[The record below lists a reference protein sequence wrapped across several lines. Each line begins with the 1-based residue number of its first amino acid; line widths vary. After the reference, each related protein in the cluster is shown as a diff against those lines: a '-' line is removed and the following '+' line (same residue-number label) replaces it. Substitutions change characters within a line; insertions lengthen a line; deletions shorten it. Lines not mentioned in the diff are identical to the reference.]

1 MALYGPLLDRYGR
14 DKGQYKHKEYH
25 VTPEGGLLTGPQLV
39 LALAER
45 GKNWQWGPGGI
56 NEFSRERWRIEPW
69 LEYHGL
75 DEGELEQILPGLFY
89 GSSKITLETLA
100 AGGTHDERRRTSL
113 TRRRS
118 EPPPHSPPAS
128 LV

>member
-45 GKNWQWGPGGI
+45 GKKWQWGPGGLVFL
-56 NEFSRERWRIEPW
+56 NSHFRAALQKTLNMHRQRHK
-69 LEYHGL
+69 EYTDVIQRLTEYRSHV
-75 DEGELEQILPGLFY
+75 DQ
-89 GSSKITLETLA
+89 
-100 AGGTHDERRRTSL
+100 RRRDHGYE
-113 TRRRS
+113 S
-118 EPPPHSPPAS
+118 EHG
-128 LV
+128 

>member
-45 GKNWQWGPGGI
+45 GKSWQWGPGGI
-56 NEFSRERWRIEPW
+56 NR
-69 LEYHGL
+69 L
-75 DEGELEQILPGLFY
+75 DEY
-89 GSSKITLETLA
+89 RS
-100 AGGTHDERRRTSL
+100 HVDRRRRDLGYES
-113 TRRRS
+113 
-118 EPPPHSPPAS
+118 PHHDG
-128 LV
+128 